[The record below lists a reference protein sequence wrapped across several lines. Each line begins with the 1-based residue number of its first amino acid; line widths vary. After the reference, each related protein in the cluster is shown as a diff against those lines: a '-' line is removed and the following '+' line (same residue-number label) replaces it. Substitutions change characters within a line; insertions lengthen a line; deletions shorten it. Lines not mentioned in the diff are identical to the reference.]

1 MIMIKRRAITPV
13 FMLMISLLIAG
24 EVHGQEV
31 VEKRVYTTRHTGEA
45 PSPAIDGM
53 LGDDVWA
60 LVPWSGDYI
69 EWSPE
74 ENTAPTEQTQMKII
88 YDDRNLYVAFK
99 CLDKDPEGVVRRL
112 SRRDVF
118 DGDWVEI
125 NIDSNGDQRT
135 AASFTITAAG
145 VRGEEFITNDGM
157 LWDPTWNPVWTA
169 RTQQTAEGWT
179 AEIQIPF
186 SQLRFGTESRPVWGI
201 QSTRRYFREEERSV
215 WQRSPRNAPGW
226 VSAFGELH
234 GLNNLVQQRHWEVQ
248 PYTVS
253 SLTRYDEEGGNP
265 FRDGQ
270 DSELSAGL
278 DAKIGITND
287 LTLDLT
293 VNPDFGQVEADP
305 SAIALDGFQIFF
317 PEQRPFFIESK
328 NIFDYKFSTSQSGNT
343 FGFDNLFYSRRIGRG
358 PQGVAQTQMG
368 EFSSQPDVTTI
379 LGAAKFS
386 GKTEDGWSVGALNS
400 TTASEVANIA
410 GLEGNRR
417 QTVEPLTNYFVGR
430 LQKDFNNRNS
440 LIGGIFTATNRQL
453 ARDVDFLHRAAYTGG
468 IDLGHQ
474 WQNKAWYLNGNF
486 VFSYVEGSEAAI
498 SATQQSIQ
506 HLFNRV
512 DADHLSFDESKTSL
526 SGTGGNV
533 QLGNA
538 AGNWRFESG
547 IAWHTP
553 GLELNDLGFQRRA
566 DDLRQYNWVSYRTTR
581 PRERVRQFTINHANV
596 TVFDFGGNLNTVRL
610 NVNGWVNLKNN
621 WWINGGFTYTPHQ
634 FSNAALRGG
643 PRLRISPSASYRN
656 GLISDSRKKLRLTLN
671 HAGEW
676 ATDGAFRIHA
686 LSAALTYQPTNA
698 IQFTLSPNYSF
709 NKDQLQYVATVLSG
723 DTPRYINGTI
733 RQHTLSLPAR
743 VDYILSPNLSIQY
756 WGQPFISRGNYG
768 RYKFITDAQAFEFAD
783 RFAALSDAQ
792 LQDADAQLS
801 VDENLDG
808 IPDYSFFKPDFAF
821 VQWRSNLVLRW
832 EYRQGSELFLVWSQD
847 LVQFGD
853 PADPVL
859 RGLQR
864 TIRDNRPQRIFLLK
878 ATYRFL
884 R

>member
-1 MIMIKRRAITPV
+1 MTNRLAVVMCV
-13 FMLMISLLIAG
+13 FVCWSGAG
-24 EVHGQEV
+24 LAAAMAQET
-31 VEKRVYTTRHTGEA
+31 VEKRVYTTTHTGTAEA
-45 PSPAIDGM
+45 PVVDGA
-53 LGDDVWA
+53 LDDDAWA
-60 LVPWSGDYI
+60 LVPWSGDYV

-74 ENTAPTEQTQMKII
+74 ENTAPTEQTQMKIV
-88 YDDRNLYVAFK
+88 YDDRNLYVAFR
-99 CLDKDPEGVVRRL
+99 CFDSDPQGIVRRL

-145 VRGEEFITNDGM
+145 VRGEEFITQDGSV
-157 LWDPTWNPVWTA
+157 WDATWNPAWEASTRVDTA
-169 RTQQTAEGWT
+169 GWT
-179 AEIQIPF
+179 AEIKIPF
-186 SQLRFGTESRPVWGI
+186 SQLRFGRESRPVWGI

-226 VSAFGELH
+226 VSSFGELH
-234 GLNNLVQQRHWEVQ
+234 GLQNLVPQRHWEVQ

-253 SLTRYDEEGGNP
+253 SLTSYDAEAGNP
-265 FRDGQ
+265 FRDGR
-270 DSELSAGL
+270 DGDLSAGL

-328 NIFDYKFSTSQSGNT
+328 DIFDYKFSTSQSGNT

-358 PQGVAQTQMG
+358 PQGFAQAQVG

-400 TTASEVANIA
+400 TTAREEAVIA
-410 GLEGNRR
+410 GPTGRR
-417 QTVEPLTNYFVGR
+417 YQTVEPLTNYFVGR
-430 LQKDFNNRNS
+430 LQKDLNNRNS
-440 LIGGIFTATNRQL
+440 YIGGIFTATNRQL
-453 ARDVDFLHRAAYTGG
+453 APSVDHLHQSAYTGG
-468 IDLGHQ
+468 LDLGHQ
-474 WQNKAWYLNGNF
+474 WDNRAWYLRGNF
-486 VFSYVEGSEAAI
+486 VFSHVAGSQNAI
-498 SATQQSIQ
+498 ANTQQSIR

-512 DADHLSFDESKTSL
+512 DATHLSFDANRTSL
-526 SGTGGNV
+526 VGTGGNF

-547 IAWHTP
+547 FAWHAP
-553 GLELNDLGFQRRA
+553 GLELNDLGFQRQA
-566 DDLRQYNWVSYRTTR
+566 DDLRQYNWVSYRTTDPR
-581 PRERVRQFTINHANV
+581 PRVRQFTINHTNV
-596 TVFDFGGNLNTVRL
+596 TAFDFGGNLNAIRV

-621 WWINGGFTYTPHQ
+621 WWLNGGLTYQPVQYT
-634 FSNAALRGG
+634 NTALRGG
-643 PRLRISPSASYRN
+643 PRLRISPSVAYRN
-656 GLISDSRKKLRLTLN
+656 GFISDSRKKLRLTMN
-671 HAGEW
+671 YAGEW
-676 ATDGAFRIHA
+676 AQDGAFYTQS
-686 LSAALTYQPTNA
+686 LNAALTYQPTNA
-698 IQFTLSPNYSF
+698 VQLSLSPAYTF
-709 NKDQLQYVATVLSG
+709 NMDQLQYVATASLSG
-723 DTPRYINGTI
+723 QSRYITGAI
-733 RQHTLSLPAR
+733 RQQTFSLPLR
-743 VDYILSPNLSIQY
+743 VDYIVSPNLSIQY
-756 WGQPFISRGNYG
+756 WGQPFISRGRYSA
-768 RYKFITDAQAFEFAD
+768 YKFVSDPVARDVAD
-783 RFAALSDAQ
+783 RFTALVLDPIPDGGQ
-792 LQDADAQLS
+792 LL
-801 VDENLDG
+801 VDENQDG
-808 IPDYSFFKPDFAF
+808 AIDYAFFSPDFAF

-847 LVQFGD
+847 LAQFGD

-859 RGLQR
+859 RGL
-864 TIRDNRPQRIFLLK
+864 RDNTLGNRPQSIFLLK